1 MWEFFKDVK
10 QELSRVNW
18 PTKQET
24 VKYTGVVIGLSL
36 FVALFL
42 GVLDAAFTFLL
53 NKFFLR

>member
-10 QELSRVNW
+10 QELNRVNW
-18 PTKQET
+18 PSRKET
-24 VKYTGVVIGLSL
+24 AKYTSIVIGLSL

-53 NKFFLR
+53 NKFLLK